1 MLKSS
6 IILLSLAAVI
16 TAATPSI
23 ISAQSG
29 ATEIREEQFYRS
41 GKNAIDSEKWQNAID
56 QFSQIKGSKAD
67 AATYWKAY
75 AQNKLGQRAAA
86 LEALALLIRQYPR
99 STWINDAKALEIEI
113 HGASGQAAP
122 AAAAAGGDE
131 ELKLLALNSLMTM
144 DAEQAVPLLE
154 KLLDGS
160 QSTKMKDRALFVLSQ
175 SSSTRAQDV
184 LAGIARGQAHPD
196 LQMKAIQYLGIS
208 GKKKLL
214 SDIYPG
220 LNTEAKRAVLKSF
233 GVAGAK
239 DELLAAARSERD
251 PQLRKEAIRGLAV
264 AGGQEQLRQL
274 YKEATDADT
283 KRELLRTAVVTGD
296 QELLTNAMNDSDNE
310 VKREA
315 IRSLGVT
322 GGANSVSILV
332 NTYNAAKDPI
342 SRRGAIDALFVHGAA
357 HELVELAKKE
367 TDPEMKKQLVS
378 KLSIM
383 NNKEATDYLLQLL
396 EK

>member
-1 MLKSS
+1 M
-6 IILLSLAAVI
+6 
-16 TAATPSI
+16 
-23 ISAQSG
+23 
-29 ATEIREEQFYRS
+29 
-41 GKNAIDSEKWQNAID
+41 
-56 QFSQIKGSKAD
+56 
-67 AATYWKAY
+67 
-75 AQNKLGQRAAA
+75 
-86 LEALALLIRQYPR
+86 
-99 STWINDAKALEIEI
+99 
-113 HGASGQAAP
+113 
-122 AAAAAGGDE
+122 
-131 ELKLLALNSLMTM
+131 
-144 DAEQAVPLLE
+144 
-154 KLLDGS
+154 
-160 QSTKMKDRALFVLSQ
+160 
-175 SSSTRAQDV
+175 
-184 LAGIARGQAHPD
+184 
-196 LQMKAIQYLGIS
+196 
-208 GKKKLL
+208 
-214 SDIYPG
+214 
-220 LNTEAKRAVLKSF
+220 
-233 GVAGAK
+233 
-239 DELLAAARSERD
+239 
-251 PQLRKEAIRGLAV
+251 
-264 AGGQEQLRQL
+264 RQL